1 MSPVLVVVA
10 LFTAVNPFVAAGAA
24 GTRAVPLRVVL
35 SSAALS
41 VAAYSL
47 LGAFAGDIVD
57 WLGVEPESF
66 RLAAGV
72 VMAVSGAAAV
82 VLGAPPR
89 TVDWNH
95 PLADLF
101 PLGVPLLLSPAGM
114 AAVVAAASSEGA
126 SVTVGGV
133 LAVVSA
139 TSLLLLLR
147 AGRAGHAMDGLAR
160 LLAAILVAIGVAL
173 GIDGVR
179 SV

>member
-1 MSPVLVVVA
+1 MSPALVVVA

-24 GTRAVPLRVVL
+24 GPRAVPLRVVL

-47 LGAFAGDIVD
+47 LAAFAGDLIR
-57 WLGVEPESF
+57 WLEVEPESF
-66 RLAAGV
+66 RLAAGI
-72 VMAVSGAAAV
+72 VMAVSGAAAIV
-82 VLGAPPR
+82 VGAPHR
-89 TVDWNH
+89 TVDWHH

-114 AAVVAAASSEGA
+114 AAVVATASSEGA
-126 SVTVGGV
+126 PITVGGV
-133 LAVVSA
+133 LAVVA
-139 TSLLLLLR
+139 AAVLLLLLR

-160 LLAAILVAIGVAL
+160 LSGASLVAIAVAFAL
-173 GIDGVR
+173 DGIR